1 MKMQIGVELQVGI
14 WYVVTKGSN
23 CGTFEPGDKIKLL
36 DDGSILCDHQGWID
50 AEDVPGA
57 TEGMEVQVDTQS
69 LAKRREELE
78 RELRA
83 LYEAKYNE
91 C

>member
-14 WYVVTKGSN
+14 WYTVTKGSN
-23 CGTFEPGDKIKLL
+23 CGTFEPGDKIRLL

-50 AEDVPGA
+50 PEYVFDAIK
-57 TEGMEVQVDTQS
+57 GMEAEVDKQS

-78 RELRA
+78 RELRT